1 MTMKEN
7 TNPKIIPEQ
16 LQKWAETQ
24 YVINIEK
31 GWHKPQYDVNH
42 YLCLIM
48 TEVAEVVDAD
58 RKQRHASHEICL
70 LEGIENDD
78 EFASLY
84 EKHIK
89 GTIDEE
95 LADVCLRTIELGYK
109 FYGSKMQW
117 NTAND
122 DYASSHTVTQTALA
136 YVRDY
141 LGDGKPKNL
150 AASVSMLYGWADIMD
165 VELNLNVT
173 LKLRFNGIMLRK
185 GTYKTY

>member
-1 MTMKEN
+1 
-7 TNPKIIPEQ
+7 
-16 LQKWAETQ
+16 
-24 YVINIEK
+24 
-31 GWHKPQYDVNH
+31 
-42 YLCLIM
+42 
-48 TEVAEVVDAD
+48 
-58 RKQRHASHEICL
+58 
-70 LEGIENDD
+70 
-78 EFASLY
+78 
-84 EKHIK
+84 
-89 GTIDEE
+89 
-95 LADVCLRTIELGYK
+95 
-109 FYGSKMQW
+109 MQW